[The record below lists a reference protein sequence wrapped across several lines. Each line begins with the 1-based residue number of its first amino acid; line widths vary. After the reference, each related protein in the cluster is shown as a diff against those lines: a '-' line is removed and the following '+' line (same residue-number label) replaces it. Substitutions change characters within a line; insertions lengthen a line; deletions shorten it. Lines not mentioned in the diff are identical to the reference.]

1 MSGGSAPTGTS
12 KRPPSADP
20 AALIRRYT
28 GFQLT
33 FSLLFWLPVFYE
45 YQRQAGLDDQ
55 QIFGIQSLYYIA
67 FCVLE
72 VPTGFAADRLGYRT
86 CMRLGSGFLVVANLL
101 PILTPSYQ
109 GFLAHF
115 LLVAV
120 ARSFV
125 SGAAS
130 AYLYDALQARGEQAS
145 YKDVEGRARAY
156 GLVAKV
162 VGWAGVGALMKWQV
176 TAPYWLSVGS
186 ALAAVGLAMSLPAAG
201 READP
206 EAQAEEPPRMSRG
219 LLMVATSWALG
230 LAVVQGVA
238 VFVLA
243 RVVQAG
249 LFQPILGAKGLPL
262 ETYGLVMAM
271 MTAFEA
277 VGSGRSRWV
286 GRVMA
291 DGAAVLVFTTLLA
304 LAMAGIPFANAAG
317 TVALLAVLA
326 YCAGVVFPLQRQLVN
341 DAVPD
346 SRYRATI
353 LSVESIVDRAA
364 HAWVAR
370 RIARAMEGGDL
381 DGFLHRAAALT
392 VVVMVVLYGARSLR
406 TRRGGGT
413 AEPTSVE
420 PTPGSPSST
429 A

>member
-1 MSGGSAPTGTS
+1 VRVDTPN
-12 KRPPSADP
+12 DP
-20 AALIRRYT
+20 AALVRRYT
-28 GFQLT
+28 GFQLS
-33 FSLLFWLPVFYE
+33 FALLFWLPVFYE
-45 YQRQAGLDDQ
+45 YQRHVGLTDE

-67 FCVLE
+67 FCILE
-72 VPTGFAADRLGYRT
+72 IPTGYAADRLGYRT
-86 CMRLGSGFLVVANLL
+86 CMRAGSVFLVAANLL
-101 PILTPSYQ
+101 PIFNPSYG

-115 LLVAV
+115 VLVAL

-130 AYLYDALQARGEQAS
+130 AYLYDALMARGEQAT

-162 VGWAGVGALMKWQV
+162 VGWAGVGALMKWKV

-186 ALAAVGLAMSLPAAG
+186 AVLAVGFALSLPAAG

-206 EAQAEEPPRMSRG
+206 EAAEEEPPSMLRG
-219 LLMVATSWALG
+219 VEMVFQTPALA
-230 LAVVQGVA
+230 LAVTQGIA

-249 LFQPILGAKGLPL
+249 LFQPILGGKGLPL

-277 VGSGRSRWV
+277 VGSGRSKWV
-286 GRVMA
+286 HRVLA

-304 LAMAGIPFANAAG
+304 LAMAGIPLANAAG

-346 SRYRATI
+346 SRYRATV

-364 HAWVAR
+364 HAFVAK
-370 RIARAMEGGDL
+370 RIAVAMEGGDL
-381 DGFLHRAAALT
+381 DGFLHRAAAVT
-392 VVVMVVLYGARSLR
+392 GGMMVLLYGVRSLR

-413 AEPTSVE
+413 AEPTSVR
-420 PTPGSPSST
+420 PTPGSPDSE

>member
-1 MSGGSAPTGTS
+1 MAES
-12 KRPPSADP
+12 PPADP
-20 AALIRRYT
+20 AALVRRYT
-28 GFQLT
+28 GFQLS

-45 YQRQAGLDDQ
+45 YQRQAGLTDE
-55 QIFGIQSLYYIA
+55 QIFGIQSLYYVA

-72 VPTGFAADRLGYRT
+72 IPTGYAADRLGYRT
-86 CMRLGSGFLVVANLL
+86 CMRAGAIALVASNLL
-101 PILTPSYQ
+101 PIAAPTFH

-130 AYLYDALQARGEQAS
+130 AYLYDALKARGEQAT
-145 YKDVEGRARAY
+145 YKEVEGRARAY

-162 VGWAGVGALMKWQV
+162 VGWAGVGALMKWEV

-186 ALAAVGLAMSLPAAG
+186 AAIAVGLAMALPAVAG
-201 READP
+201 EAAP
-206 EAQAEEPPRMSRG
+206 EAAEEEPPSMLRG
-219 LLMVATSWALG
+219 LGMVLTCWALG
-230 LAVVQGVA
+230 LAVAQGIA

-249 LFQPILGAKGLPL
+249 LFQPILGGKGLPL

-286 GRVMA
+286 ARA
-291 DGAAVLVFTTLLA
+291 FSDGAAVLVFTTLLA
-304 LAMAGIPFANAAG
+304 LAMAGIPWAGAAG
-317 TVALLAVLA
+317 TVALMAVLA
-326 YCAGVVFPLQRQLVN
+326 YSAGVVFPIQRQVVN
-341 DAVPD
+341 DAIVD

-364 HAWVAR
+364 HAWVSL
-370 RIARAMEGGDL
+370 RIAAAMDGGDL
-381 DGFLHRAAALT
+381 DGFLHRAAAVTLGG
-392 VVVMVVLYGARSLR
+392 VVLLYGVRWLR
-406 TRRGGGT
+406 ARRGPSAT
-413 AEPTSVE
+413 A
-420 PTPGSPSST
+420 
-429 A
+429 